1 MANVRKLMRL
11 AAEFEAHEG
20 RDLRGFLDFAEE
32 RTAARRARG
41 HGGGRRSRSTTAC
54 G

>member
-11 AAEFEAHEG
+11 AAEYEEHEG

-32 RTAARRARG
+32 RTCATSARAWPPS
-41 HGGGRRSRSTTAC
+41 RSRDTTAS